1 MCTWGTSHPVAS
13 PDTPNIWAL
22 LALSGAYCSRT
33 LPGALTACSRQWLL
47 VVAVDTE
54 FRIPFP
60 IAGAQED
67 TRFAIA
73 VDKYG
78 YLVSSTPHSQI
89 SNPICIYPH
98 NLEQAIL
105 FKIAGNQ
112 KQILV
117 TLHSCNKKY
126 LNNRLFHIS
135 CELSI

>member
-1 MCTWGTSHPVAS
+1 MGGDALTQCGSCTHALHLGGSDVNITRVLCSRQIGAWGRRIRNVHMGYTWDTQCTWGTSHHPVAS

-67 TRFAIA
+67 TRLAIA

-78 YLVSSTPHSQI
+78 YLVSSTPHS
-89 SNPICIYPH
+89 
-98 NLEQAIL
+98 
-105 FKIAGNQ
+105 
-112 KQILV
+112 
-117 TLHSCNKKY
+117 
-126 LNNRLFHIS
+126 
-135 CELSI
+135 